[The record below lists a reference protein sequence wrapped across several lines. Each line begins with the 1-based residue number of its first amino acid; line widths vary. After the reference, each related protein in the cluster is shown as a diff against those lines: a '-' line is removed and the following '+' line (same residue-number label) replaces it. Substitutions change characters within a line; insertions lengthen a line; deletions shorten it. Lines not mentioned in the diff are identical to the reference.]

1 VRLIRSELLKIRT
14 TKTWWWLGLGALVT
28 IALAL
33 LFNIIFA
40 SQYLSENPP
49 STEGA
54 PAAQAEVMQAQQDV
68 VVQAANIYTS
78 GQYFG
83 LLFVMLL
90 GILQVTTEYHHQT
103 ATMTFLTTP
112 RRTIV
117 ILSKLATVTLVGAAF
132 WLVTSA
138 IDLAVGSAWLVSAGH
153 GSQLGEWGVTRA
165 ILLNLLAY
173 VIWAIFGVGFG
184 TLITNQLGA
193 VITAAVLYL
202 VGTQAA
208 GLIFFGLSIWLD
220 NTDILEWQVIVPSI
234 ASSLM
239 ISGAELPGSPPQW
252 VGAAVLIGYAVV
264 TGTVGVLL
272 TRRRDVS

>member
-1 VRLIRSELLKIRT
+1 VTLIRSELIKIRT
-14 TKTWWWLGLGALVT
+14 TSTWWWLGLGALVA

-33 LFNIIFA
+33 VFNIILA
-40 SQYLSENPP
+40 GQYLSDNPP
-49 STEGA
+49 SDEGA
-54 PAAQAEVMQAQQDV
+54 PAQQAEMMQAQHDV

-78 GQYFG
+78 GQYFS
-83 LLFVMLL
+83 LLFIMLL
-90 GILQVTTEYHHQT
+90 GILLVTNEYHHQT

-112 RRTIV
+112 RRTAV
-117 ILSKLATVTLVGAAF
+117 ILSKLATLTLIGAVL

-138 IDLAVGSAWLVSAGH
+138 IDLIVGSVWLVNAGH
-153 GSQLGEWGVTRA
+153 GSQLGEWGVSRA
-165 ILLNLLAY
+165 VLLNLLAY
-173 VIWAIFGVGFG
+173 IIWGIFGIGFG

-208 GLIFFGLSIWLD
+208 SLIFFGLSIWLD
-220 NTDILEWQVIVPSI
+220 NTDILEWQVVVPSI

-239 ISGAELPGSPPQW
+239 ITGAELPGSPPQW

-264 TGTVGVLL
+264 TGTIGVLL
-272 TRRRDVS
+272 TRRRDIS